1 MDAVEYF
8 KIKDRMC
15 AAHEEVCDDCPL
27 AIDCFSKELE
37 NPEEAVKIVRE
48 WDEKHPRRTR
58 QDAFLKIFPDV
69 KTFKGAYA
77 APVILIK
84 PCSLI
89 KSYADEERCKKMDCM
104 DCRQLFWGEEV
115 DTAFEEIIYC
125 GECKWR
131 NDAGRCT
138 YIFQIYP
145 SVAPD
150 HFCKYGE
157 HK

>member
-37 NPEEAVKIVRE
+37 NPEEAVKIVKE
-48 WDEKHPRRTR
+48 WDEKRPRRTR
-58 QDAFLKIFPDV
+58 QDVFLKMFPTARKHTSENGKCV
-69 KTFKGAYA
+69 LAI
-77 APVILIK
+77 PPCELIDGYLPPK
-84 PCSLI
+84 PC
-89 KSYADEERCKKMDCM
+89 EEYFCSECFKE
-104 DCRQLFWGEEV
+104 FWEEEV
-115 DTAFEEIIYC
+115 NVEVVELVRC

-138 YIFQIYP
+138 YIAQIYP
-145 SVAPD
+145 LVAPD
-150 HFCKYGE
+150 HFCKYG
-157 HK
+157 KRK